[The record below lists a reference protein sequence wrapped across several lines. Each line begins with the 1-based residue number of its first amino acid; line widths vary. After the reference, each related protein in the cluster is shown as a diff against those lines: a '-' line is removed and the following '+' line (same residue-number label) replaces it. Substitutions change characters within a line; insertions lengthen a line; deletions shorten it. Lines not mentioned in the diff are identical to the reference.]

1 MNAFSNLPIRRKL
14 VVAFVGVTSASL
26 LLACTAF
33 IVHEK
38 NEFKASMSRN
48 LTVLADALGKNC
60 TAALSFANEGDAEET
75 LQALSFEPSVISG
88 ALYTEKGEL
97 FSSYSQ
103 GEEKGV
109 VPKNPGMDVPSFDVD
124 YLVLFRPVELNGK
137 RIGTIYLKSSLQGVR
152 DRIRSSIGI
161 ASMVLVG
168 SLLATLLLSAGFQR
182 IISAPI
188 LNLVKASKLI
198 IEKKDYSV
206 RVPLKTA
213 DELGQLTD
221 SFNHMLADIQER
233 DQELVR
239 ANAELHQQIDARVL
253 AEERLKVLNEQLEQR
268 VADRTEELQRSNQEL
283 EQFAYVASHDLQEPL
298 RMVSSYMQ
306 LIERRYKGKLDADAD
321 QFIDFAVDGAKRM
334 QALIQALLAY
344 SRVGSRGKPLEPT
357 SSAKVFEEVMAN
369 LQIAIEEA
377 GATVTHDELPTVMAD
392 ATQLSQLL
400 QNLASNALKFRG
412 AEAPRIHIGVKKEK
426 RNWIFSAHDNGIGI
440 EQQFFDRIFVIFQRL
455 HTRGEYPGTGIGLA
469 VCRKIVERHGGRIWL
484 ESEPGKGTTFYFTI
498 PVSLEKPNI
507 P

>member
-1 MNAFSNLPIRRKL
+1 MKAFRNLPIRRKL
-14 VVAFVGVTSASL
+14 VFAFLGITSAAL

-33 IVHEK
+33 IVHEVK
-38 NEFKASMSRN
+38 EFKIALARN

-60 TAALSFANEGDAEET
+60 TAALSFANEGDAAET
-75 LQALSFEPSVISG
+75 LQALSFEPSVIAG
-88 ALYTEKGEL
+88 ALYTENGEL
-97 FSSYSQ
+97 FASYSNSQ
-103 GEEKGV
+103 SEVDFPMNAGKDGSGFDEE
-109 VPKNPGMDVPSFDVD
+109 
-124 YLVLFRPVELNGK
+124 YLQLFRPVELNGK
-137 RIGTIYLKSSLQGVR
+137 RIGTIYLKASLEGVR
-152 DRIRSSIGI
+152 DRIRSYIGI
-161 ASMVLVG
+161 STMVLVG
-168 SLLATLLLSAGFQR
+168 SLLVTWLLAAGFQR
-182 IISAPI
+182 IISEPI
-188 LNLVKASKLI
+188 LSLVGASRLI

-206 RVPLKTA
+206 RVPLKTE

-221 SFNHMLADIQER
+221 SFNQMLADIQER
-233 DQELVR
+233 DRELVQ
-239 ANAELHQQIDARVL
+239 ANVELHQQIDARGL
-253 AEERLKVLNEQLEQR
+253 AEEQLKVLNEQLEQR

-357 SSAKVFEEVMAN
+357 SCSKVLEEVLSN

-377 GATVTHDELPTVMAD
+377 GATVTHDELPMVMAD

-400 QNLASNALKFRG
+400 QNLISNALKFRG
-412 AEAPRIHIGVKKEK
+412 TEAPLIHIGAKKEK
-426 RNWIFSAHDNGIGI
+426 GNWKFSVRDNGIGI
-440 EQQFFDRIFVIFQRL
+440 EKQFFDRIFVIFQRL

-498 PVSLEKPNI
+498 PAILNNPNTL
-507 P
+507 

>member
-1 MNAFSNLPIRRKL
+1 MIAFRNLPIRRKL
-14 VVAFVGVTSASL
+14 VVAFLGITSAAL

-33 IVHEK
+33 IVHEVK
-38 NEFKASMSRN
+38 DFKASLVRN

-75 LQALSFEPSVISG
+75 LQALSFEPFVISG
-88 ALYTEKGEL
+88 ALYADNGEL
-97 FSSYSQ
+97 FASYSKSKDQ
-103 GEEKGV
+103 GMIPKSPGV
-109 VPKNPGMDVPSFDVD
+109 DGSSFDEEH
-124 YLVLFRPVELNGK
+124 LALFRPVELNGK
-137 RIGTIYLKSSLQGVR
+137 RIGTIYLKASLEGVR
-152 DRIRSSIGI
+152 DRVRSYIGI
-161 ASMVLVG
+161 SGMVLVG
-168 SLLATLLLSAGFQR
+168 SLLVTLLLAAGFQR
-182 IISAPI
+182 IISEPI
-188 LNLVKASKLI
+188 LSLVDASKLI

-213 DELGQLTD
+213 DELGELTD
-221 SFNHMLADIQER
+221 TFNQMLADIQER
-233 DQELVR
+233 DQELVQ
-239 ANAELHQQIDARVL
+239 ANSELHQQIDARGQ
-253 AEERLKVLNEQLEQR
+253 AEEQLKLLNEQLEQR

-357 SSAKVFEEVMAN
+357 SCAKVLEEVMSN
-369 LQIAIEEA
+369 LQLAIEEA
-377 GATVTHDELPTVMAD
+377 GAIVTHDEMPTVMAD

-400 QNLASNALKFRG
+400 QNLISNALKFRG
-412 AEAPRIHIGVKKEK
+412 AEAPRIHLGVKKEK
-426 RNWIFSAHDNGIGI
+426 GNWKFSVHDNGIGI
-440 EQQFFDRIFVIFQRL
+440 EKQFFDRIFVIFQRL

-498 PVSLEKPNI
+498 PASLEKPNT